1 MKKMM
6 ITVLAAFAVSGT
18 AFAQTPEVAPAQ
30 PQAPS
35 ARPAAP
41 TFEQI
46 RERVVSMHQSRAT
59 IAQTALDCV
68 KAATNHDAMRACHE
82 KEREARR
89 EMHEH
94 NRSKDGKKEHKMM
107 KERERGENRKG
118 HSEMER
124 PPVPSAPAQRP

>member
-6 ITVLAAFAVSGT
+6 IAVLAAFAVSGT
-18 AFAQTPEVAPAQ
+18 AFAQTPEAAPVQ

-46 RERVVSMHQSRAT
+46 KERVVAMHQSRAT
-59 IAQTALDCV
+59 IAQAALDCV
-68 KAATNHDAMRACHE
+68 KAATNHEAMRACHE

-89 EMHEH
+89 EMHDH
-94 NRSKDGKKEHKMM
+94 HRSKDGKKEHKMM
-107 KERERGENRKG
+107 KERERGEFRRW
-118 HSEMER
+118 HPEMER
-124 PPVPSAPAQRP
+124 QPIPSAPAQRP